1 MSREIYTFSDSRI
14 VLYVL
19 ILIVCKCHG
28 VRVVGSRHTRA
39 RARSIATAADADAAD
54 AARAMSMLCA
64 LARALFARAPRDA
77 SDDASDGDI
86 GDHGGDAA
94 EMRARRVGAGGD
106 ASRAFARAKARINAR
121 SASRAAWT
129 SPSMSCDAMVRRVR
143 AFRREARRR
152 LVKRAIRDAIAEQY
166 VEDAFEMPKMYT
178 TVDEESWSVVLRDAA
193 MGEGMNESSVEAEGF
208 DGGARKKARVEG
220 GDGKVCDVECLAK
233 CKVKCGRGLKVT
245 EYVSKGSVIMELTG
259 PSQLI
264 TAQTCAR
271 EHELSALVKCWLST
285 QTSASIRAFV
295 PRELLRI
302 WRREETLW
310 YHAPWV
316 TDEDCEG
323 EGYVPNPTSRFRT
336 LHLPLDEIVLSCFM
350 VLERRKGKQSK
361 WFDYISKLPT
371 LEDFR
376 KDVPMMIPVKQF
388 VQMLG
393 FVNCEKA
400 HSRRRHSDS
409 NLRFII
415 AERRCMEQ
423 KIELTYRHIVS
434 KVDFKPE
441 TSGKRFTF
449 KSTYMTREEFCWG
462 YAVVMT
468 RGFRSPNTPSG
479 DIWRDV
485 VRRKEF
491 VGAFLAPYLDFASYK
506 VAPNVECTVS
516 NGVSGQG
523 QVVARA
529 LADCHKGDFMHMSCN
544 LPQSNIDL
552 FLRYGYCAKNAKAET
567 SRENHDF
574 FYVDLDDLVRWFRNI
589 PTDVIDARREM
600 SIRFSHANNALDAL
614 SRMVDCVRPC
624 VYQASAHVRN
634 ALRTRQDK
642 EASCTATISIQK
654 ARRNDTDV
662 KNEPLELND
671 DELEKIRMLTFGE
684 ADDEMI
690 EQTKQCS
697 PAFVAIKYAMEI
709 KTLRLVRDWLNKLK
723 CASIEACEFPNAS
736 HERLIKAYEI
746 VRASRQRTFDLY
758 ANAAH
763 VIADKLAASGPNS
776 RNSLPA
782 HMKRL
787 ILRRGSED
795 DFNSA
800 VRELTRRYL
809 TAFDSRLYAE

>member
-1 MSREIYTFSDSRI
+1 MVCIY
-14 VLYVL
+14 
-19 ILIVCKCHG
+19 HG
-28 VRVVGSRHTRA
+28 VRGEIDAFWAVGHTSHTLTRA
-39 RARSIATAADADAAD
+39 RSSLVAAVDDD
-54 AARAMSMLCA
+54 AARATAMLRA
-64 LARALFARAPRDA
+64 FARALFPRAPRDDDDDDDDA
-77 SDDASDGDI
+77 RRDASDGDT
-86 GDHGGDAA
+86 GGDAETLEA
-94 EMRARRVGAGGD
+94 SRDAGTD
-106 ASRAFARAKARINAR
+106 ASRAFARDSARVHAR
-121 SASRAAWT
+121 DASRASWA
-129 SPSMSCDAMVRRVR
+129 SPSTSCGAMVRRVR

-152 LVKRAIRDAIAEQY
+152 LAKRAIRDAIAEQY
-166 VEDAFEMPKMYT
+166 VEDAFEIPKSYAM
-178 TVDEESWSVVLRDAA
+178 VDEESWSVVLRDAA
-193 MGEGMNESSVEAEGF
+193 MVMGEGVNESSVESEGF

-220 GDGKVCDVECLAK
+220 GDGKVSDVECLAK
-233 CKVKCGRGLKVT
+233 CKVKCGRGLKAT
-245 EYVSKGSVIMELTG
+245 EHVSKGSVFMELTG

-271 EHELSALVKCWLST
+271 EHELSALVKYWLAT

-316 TDEDCEG
+316 TDADCEG

-336 LHLPLDEIVLSCFM
+336 LHLPLDDIVLSCFM

-361 WFDYISKLPT
+361 WCDYISKLPT

-376 KDVPMMIPVKQF
+376 KDVPMMIPLKQF

-409 NLRFII
+409 TLRFII
-415 AERRCMEQ
+415 AERRRMER

-434 KVDFKPE
+434 KVEFKPE
-441 TSGKRFTF
+441 GSGNRFTF
-449 KSTYMTREEFCWG
+449 KSTHMTREEFCWG

-468 RGFRSPNTPSG
+468 RGFRSPNTPSD
-479 DIWRDV
+479 DIWRDMI
-485 VRRKEF
+485 RRKEF
-491 VGAFLAPYLDFASYK
+491 VGAFLAPYLDFANYK

-523 QVVARA
+523 QVIVRA

-544 LPQSNIDL
+544 LPENNIDL
-552 FLRYGYCAKNAKAET
+552 FLRYGYCAKNADAET
-567 SRENHDF
+567 SSENHDF
-574 FYVDLDDLVRWFRNI
+574 FFVDLDDLVRWFRNI
-589 PTDVIDARREM
+589 PTDVVDAHREM

-614 SRMVDCVRPC
+614 SRMVECVRPC
-624 VYQASAHVRN
+624 VYQASARVRN
-634 ALRTRQDK
+634 AERTKQDN
-642 EASCTATISIQK
+642 EASCIATMSIQK

-671 DELEKIRMLTFGE
+671 DELEEIRMLTFGE

-723 CASIEACEFPNAS
+723 CASIEPCELPNAS

-758 ANAAH
+758 AMAAH

-782 HMKRL
+782 HMKKL
-787 ILRRGSED
+787 ILRRGSDD

-809 TAFDSRLYAE
+809 AAFDSRLDAE

>member
-1 MSREIYTFSDSRI
+1 M
-14 VLYVL
+14 L
-19 ILIVCKCHG
+19 
-28 VRVVGSRHTRA
+28 RA
-39 RARSIATAADADAAD
+39 F
-54 AARAMSMLCA
+54 
-64 LARALFARAPRDA
+64 ARALFPRAPRDA
-77 SDDASDGDI
+77 DAARRDASDGDV
-86 GDHGGDAA
+86 GGDARGDA
-94 EMRARRVGAGGD
+94 ETRAVARDAGAD
-106 ASRAFARAKARINAR
+106 ASRAFARDSARVNAR
-121 SASRAAWT
+121 DASRASWA
-129 SPSMSCDAMVRRVR
+129 SPSTSCGAMVRRVR

-152 LVKRAIRDAIAEQY
+152 LAKRAIRDAIAEQY
-166 VEDAFEMPKMYT
+166 VEDAFVMPKSYAM
-178 TVDEESWSVVLRDAA
+178 VDEESWSVVLRDAA
-193 MGEGMNESSVEAEGF
+193 MGEGVNESSVESEGF

-220 GDGKVCDVECLAK
+220 GDRKVSDVECLAK
-233 CKVKCGRGLKVT
+233 CKVKCGRGLKAT
-245 EYVSKGSVIMELTG
+245 EYVSKGSVFMELTG

-271 EHELSALVKCWLST
+271 EHELSALVKYWLAT

-316 TDEDCEG
+316 TDADCEG

-350 VLERRKGKQSK
+350 VLERRKRKQSK

-376 KDVPMMIPVKQF
+376 KDVPMMIPLKQF
-388 VQMLG
+388 VQMFG

-409 NLRFII
+409 TLRFII
-415 AERRCMEQ
+415 AERRRMER
-423 KIELTYRHIVS
+423 KIELSYRHIVS

-441 TSGKRFTF
+441 ASGNRFTF
-449 KSTYMTREEFCWG
+449 KSTHMTREEFCWG

-479 DIWRDV
+479 DIWRDM

-491 VGAFLAPYLDFASYK
+491 VGAFLAPYLDFANYK

-516 NGVSGQG
+516 NGASGQG
-523 QVVARA
+523 QVIVRA

-544 LPQSNIDL
+544 LPQNNIDL
-552 FLRYGYCAKNAKAET
+552 FLRYGYCAKNADAET
-567 SRENHDF
+567 SSENHDF
-574 FYVDLDDLVRWFRNI
+574 FFVDLDDLVRWFRNI
-589 PTDVIDARREM
+589 PTDVIDAHREM

-614 SRMVDCVRPC
+614 SRMVECVRPC
-624 VYQASAHVRN
+624 VYQASARVRN
-634 ALRTRQDK
+634 ALRTKQDNK
-642 EASCTATISIQK
+642 ASCIATMSIQK

-684 ADDEMI
+684 ADDETI
-690 EQTKQCS
+690 EETKQCS

-723 CASIEACEFPNAS
+723 CASIEPCELPNAS

-758 ANAAH
+758 AMAAH

-782 HMKRL
+782 HMKKL
-787 ILRRGSED
+787 ILRRGSDD

-809 TAFDSRLYAE
+809 TAFDSRLDAE